1 MNSLICPISV
11 EKINKNV
18 VRINGSL
25 VVLSVLLY
33 ILTGSIWVMA
43 FLLVDFF
50 IRGFTSIKG
59 SPYSFVAKKLNQI
72 IGLKPIMIDK
82 APKLFASRVGFI
94 FALTSVIL
102 YFINPMSSIAVAS
115 ILMFFAFLEATFDFC
130 VGCVV
135 YTYIV
140 LPLNKNN

>member
-18 VRINGSL
+18 VRINGAL

-33 ILTGSIWVMA
+33 ILIGSIWIMV
-43 FLLVDFF
+43 FLLVDFI

-59 SPYSFVAKKLNQI
+59 SPYSFVAKKLNHM

-82 APKLFASRVGFI
+82 APKLFASRVGAV
-94 FALTSVIL
+94 FALTSVSL
-102 YFINPMSSIAVAS
+102 YLISPTSSMVVAS
-115 ILMFFAFLEATFDFC
+115 VLMFFAFLEAVFDFC

-140 LPLNKNN
+140 LPLNKK